1 MEKIIKL
8 NKKIYSG
15 TDCMDINYNGII
27 RDMKNI
33 SFNTPLYE
41 CISNSIEA
49 GFKTVL
55 SGDIIN
61 APINI
66 GDQVFIYQGGYKLI
80 RGIYGIGIVQD
91 ILTSKRHYNENYAV
105 ITLHHQG
112 QKDKPVVYYYDNARA
127 ILYNRILAARR
138 KGYSQLSDNDVKI
151 IKDCI
156 K

>member
-1 MEKIIKL
+1 MVETDASTHINHWLLLYNNYKSKERNNVIGM
-8 NKKIYSG
+8 NWQNPVIY
-15 TDCMDINYNGII
+15 
-27 RDMKNI
+27 
-33 SFNTPLYE
+33 
-41 CISNSIEA
+41 IEA

-105 ITLHHQG
+105 ITLKYQG